1 MLTSPSFFS
10 KKLKIRKIIV
20 LILRIKESQY
30 TPLFRS
36 FFITSHPNLKKE
48 VMGKGRSY
56 MNSYADG
63 YMRGKV
69 VKEVGALLEHMIVE
83 EITTPT
89 IINLEFGS
97 AYDTIRKLRQQETS
111 ISFEIIRQ
119 FCYVLGYYLYQ
130 EIQAVENY
138 KKYVRERES
147 RLAMLYEMKEKYK
160 KIYGMQ
166 AAVVLNLMHQ
176 GKDLL
181 AFMK

>member
-1 MLTSPSFFS
+1 MA
-10 KKLKIRKIIV
+10 R
-20 LILRIKESQY
+20 
-30 TPLFRS
+30 
-36 FFITSHPNLKKE
+36 
-48 VMGKGRSY
+48 GRSY

-63 YMRGKV
+63 YMKGKV

-111 ISFEIIRQ
+111 ISFEVIRQ
-119 FCYVLGYYLYQ
+119 FCYVIGYYLYQ

-138 KKYVRERES
+138 KKNVRDRET

-166 AAVVLNLMHQ
+166 AAVVLNLMHK

-181 AFMK
+181 ALMK

>member
-1 MLTSPSFFS
+1 
-10 KKLKIRKIIV
+10 
-20 LILRIKESQY
+20 
-30 TPLFRS
+30 
-36 FFITSHPNLKKE
+36 
-48 VMGKGRSY
+48 MGKGRSY

-69 VKEVGALLEHMIVE
+69 VKEVGALLDHILVE

-89 IINLEFGS
+89 IINLEFGPS
-97 AYDTIRKLRQQETS
+97 YDTIRKLRQQDTS
-111 ISFEIIRQ
+111 IYFETIRQ
-119 FCYVLGYYLYQ
+119 FCYVIGYYLYQ
-130 EIQAVENY
+130 EIEAVENY

-147 RLAMLYEMKEKYK
+147 KLTMLYEMKERYK

-181 AFMK
+181 ALMK

>member
-1 MLTSPSFFS
+1 
-10 KKLKIRKIIV
+10 
-20 LILRIKESQY
+20 
-30 TPLFRS
+30 
-36 FFITSHPNLKKE
+36 
-48 VMGKGRSY
+48 MGKGRSY

-69 VKEVGALLEHMIVE
+69 VKEVGALLDHILVE
-83 EITTPT
+83 EIATPQL
-89 IINLEFGS
+89 IKMEFGL
-97 AYDTIRKLRQQETS
+97 AYDTIRDLRQQEIS
-111 ISFEIIRQ
+111 ISFETIRL
-119 FCYVLGYYLYQ
+119 FCYVIGYYLYQ

-138 KKYVRERES
+138 KKDVREREA
-147 RLAMLYEMKEKYK
+147 RLTMLNEMKEKYK

>member
-1 MLTSPSFFS
+1 
-10 KKLKIRKIIV
+10 
-20 LILRIKESQY
+20 
-30 TPLFRS
+30 
-36 FFITSHPNLKKE
+36 
-48 VMGKGRSY
+48 

-69 VKEVGALLEHMIVE
+69 VKEVGALLDHILVE

-89 IINLEFGS
+89 IINLEFGPS
-97 AYDTIRKLRQQETS
+97 YDTIRKLRQQDTS
-111 ISFEIIRQ
+111 IYFETIRQ
-119 FCYVLGYYLYQ
+119 FCYVIGYYLYQ
-130 EIQAVENY
+130 EIEAVENY

-147 RLAMLYEMKEKYK
+147 KLTMLYEMKERYK

-166 AAVVLNLMHQ
+166 AAVVLNLMDK

>member
-1 MLTSPSFFS
+1 
-10 KKLKIRKIIV
+10 
-20 LILRIKESQY
+20 
-30 TPLFRS
+30 
-36 FFITSHPNLKKE
+36 
-48 VMGKGRSY
+48 MGKGRRY

-69 VKEVGALLEHMIVE
+69 VKEVGALLDHILVE
-83 EITTPT
+83 EITTPKL
-89 IINLEFGS
+89 IKMEFGPS
-97 AYDTIRKLRQQETS
+97 YDTIRVLRQKDTS
-111 ISFEIIRQ
+111 ISFETIRH
-119 FCYVLGYYLYQ
+119 FCYVIGYYLYQ

-138 KKYVRERES
+138 KKDVREREA
-147 RLAMLYEMKEKYK
+147 RLTMLNEMKEKYK

>member
-1 MLTSPSFFS
+1 
-10 KKLKIRKIIV
+10 
-20 LILRIKESQY
+20 
-30 TPLFRS
+30 
-36 FFITSHPNLKKE
+36 
-48 VMGKGRSY
+48 MGKGRSY

-69 VKEVGALLEHMIVE
+69 VKEVGALLDHMLVE
-83 EITTPT
+83 KITTQKM
-89 IINLEFGS
+89 IKMEFGPVD
-97 AYDTIRKLRQQETS
+97 DTTRKLKQQDAS
-111 ISFEIIRQ
+111 ISFETIRQ

-181 AFMK
+181 ALMKQI

>member
-1 MLTSPSFFS
+1 
-10 KKLKIRKIIV
+10 
-20 LILRIKESQY
+20 
-30 TPLFRS
+30 
-36 FFITSHPNLKKE
+36 
-48 VMGKGRSY
+48 MGKGRSY

-69 VKEVGALLEHMIVE
+69 VKEVGALLDHILVE

-97 AYDTIRKLRQQETS
+97 SYDTIRELRQQDTS
-111 ISFEIIRQ
+111 KSFETIRQ
-119 FCYVLGYYLYQ
+119 FCYIIGYYLYQ
-130 EIQAVENY
+130 EIEAVENY

-147 RLAMLYEMKEKYK
+147 KLTMLYEMKERYK

-181 AFMK
+181 AFMKQI

>member
-1 MLTSPSFFS
+1 
-10 KKLKIRKIIV
+10 
-20 LILRIKESQY
+20 
-30 TPLFRS
+30 
-36 FFITSHPNLKKE
+36 
-48 VMGKGRSY
+48 MGKGRSY

-69 VKEVGALLEHMIVE
+69 VKEVGALLDHILVE

-111 ISFEIIRQ
+111 ISFEVIRQ
-119 FCYVLGYYLYQ
+119 FCYVIGYYLYQ
-130 EIQAVENY
+130 EIEAVENY
-138 KKYVRERES
+138 RKYVRERKT
-147 RLAMLYEMKEKYK
+147 RLTMLYEMKEKYK

>member
-1 MLTSPSFFS
+1 
-10 KKLKIRKIIV
+10 
-20 LILRIKESQY
+20 
-30 TPLFRS
+30 
-36 FFITSHPNLKKE
+36 
-48 VMGKGRSY
+48 MGKGRSY

-69 VKEVGALLEHMIVE
+69 VKEVGALLDHILVE

-89 IINLEFGS
+89 IIKLEFGP
-97 AYDTIRKLRQQETS
+97 AYDTIRELRQQDTS
-111 ISFEIIRQ
+111 KSFETIRQ
-119 FCYVLGYYLYQ
+119 FCYIIGYYLYQ
-130 EIQAVENY
+130 EIEAVENY

-147 RLAMLYEMKEKYK
+147 KLTMLYEMKERYK

-166 AAVVLNLMHQ
+166 AVVVLNLMHQ

>member
-1 MLTSPSFFS
+1 
-10 KKLKIRKIIV
+10 
-20 LILRIKESQY
+20 
-30 TPLFRS
+30 
-36 FFITSHPNLKKE
+36 
-48 VMGKGRSY
+48 

-69 VKEVGALLEHMIVE
+69 VKEVGALLDHILVE

-89 IINLEFGS
+89 IINLEFGPS
-97 AYDTIRKLRQQETS
+97 YDTIRKLGQQETT
-111 ISFEIIRQ
+111 IYFETIRQ
-119 FCYVLGYYLYQ
+119 FCYVIGYYLYQ
-130 EIQAVENY
+130 EIEAVENY
-138 KKYVRERES
+138 KKNVRERGS

-166 AAVVLNLMHQ
+166 AVVVLNLMHK

>member
-1 MLTSPSFFS
+1 
-10 KKLKIRKIIV
+10 
-20 LILRIKESQY
+20 
-30 TPLFRS
+30 
-36 FFITSHPNLKKE
+36 
-48 VMGKGRSY
+48 MGKGRSY

-69 VKEVGALLEHMIVE
+69 VKEVGALLDHMIVE

-89 IINLEFGS
+89 IINLEFGPS
-97 AYDTIRKLRQQETS
+97 YDTIRKLRQQDTS
-111 ISFEIIRQ
+111 IYFETIRQ
-119 FCYVLGYYLYQ
+119 FCYVIGYYLYQ
-130 EIQAVENY
+130 EIEAVENY

-147 RLAMLYEMKEKYK
+147 KLTMLYEMKERYK

-181 AFMK
+181 ALMKQI

>member
-1 MLTSPSFFS
+1 
-10 KKLKIRKIIV
+10 
-20 LILRIKESQY
+20 
-30 TPLFRS
+30 
-36 FFITSHPNLKKE
+36 
-48 VMGKGRSY
+48 MGKGRSY
-56 MNSYADG
+56 MNSYADV

-69 VKEVGALLEHMIVE
+69 VKEVGALLDHILVE

-89 IINLEFGS
+89 IINLEFGPS
-97 AYDTIRKLRQQETS
+97 YDTIRKLRQQETT
-111 ISFEIIRQ
+111 IYFETIRQ
-119 FCYVLGYYLYQ
+119 FCYVIGYYLYQ
-130 EIQAVENY
+130 EIEAVENY
-138 KKYVRERES
+138 KKNVRERGS